1 MSASLLEMVMAISIA
16 GLIFAGAILPVTETV
31 RAYQESEA
39 SRQDSNA
46 QYLAALRIHRITSSI
61 WRDSDAPSDYGLL
74 KQATS
79 SRLGVGVWEIAGK
92 KQKLMQARGGKKPVV
107 LAQPV
112 EKFALSYGLDD
123 GSWVSIVK
131 AGQFDRVVALRYQ
144 WSNGQSIYSGVAVP
158 TDKLFAG
165 RSITVPKAKKAEV
178 YLPADHKKKRS
189 FDVKPW
195 K

>member
-46 QYLAALRIHRITSSI
+46 QHLAALRVHRITSSI
-61 WRDSDAPSDYGLL
+61 WRDSDAPNDYGQLI
-74 KQATS
+74 KATS
-79 SRLGVGVWEIAGK
+79 SQLGVGVWEITEK

-112 EKFALSYGLDD
+112 KKFMLSYCLDD
-123 GSWVSIVK
+123 GSWVSTIK
-131 AGQFDRVVALRYQ
+131 AGQYDRVVALRYQ

-158 TDKLFAG
+158 TDKLFTG
-165 RSITVPKAKKAEV
+165 RSITVPEAKNGQV
-178 YLPADHKKKRS
+178 YRPVEHKKKHS